1 MIEVRQA
8 RYFIA
13 VAEELHFGRAAERL
27 QMSQPP
33 LSQAIRQLERQLDA
47 QLLERSSR
55 SVALTEPGA
64 VFLEHCYTLTAA
76 AERAQVAA
84 AQAQAGYLG
93 TLTVGAVTSAFSEP
107 LPAILGRFRA
117 ERPRIELRVR
127 ELDTIEGVQGL
138 LSGRLDIAVIRHS
151 GNDERL
157 LSDPLSRDRLV
168 AALPQGHD
176 LAAGDSVDLAALAD
190 EPWVWIPRPI
200 SPRYHDELV
209 AACRQA
215 GFSPDPRHEANSIH
229 SQLAMIGCGLGV
241 GLVPHT
247 ASGPLMPNVVCLPL
261 REPAP
266 LVGLAA
272 VRRTTDLSPLVAQFV
287 RYAAPIPLP
296 STP

>member
-33 LSQAIRQLERQLDA
+33 LSQAIRHLERQLDA

-64 VFLEHCYTLTAA
+64 VFLRHCYALTAA

-93 TLTVGAVTSAFSEP
+93 TLTIGAVTSAFSQA
-107 LPAILGRFRA
+107 LPAIFGGFRA

-127 ELDTIEGVQGL
+127 ELDTTEGVQGL
-138 LSGRLDIAVIRHS
+138 LDGRLDIAVIRHT

-157 LSDPLSRDRLV
+157 RSDPLRRDRLV
-168 AALPQGHD
+168 AALPDGHP
-176 LAAGDSVDLAALAD
+176 LAEADCVDLAALAD
-190 EPWVWIPRPI
+190 EPWVWIPRAL

-209 AACRQA
+209 AVCHQA
-215 GFSPDPRHEANSIH
+215 GFSPEPRHQANSIH
-229 SQLAMIGCGLGV
+229 SQLAMVGCGLGV

-247 ASGPLMPNVVCLPL
+247 SSQPPVPGVVCRPL
-261 REPAP
+261 REPAH
-266 LVGLAA
+266 LVELAV
-272 VRRTTDLSPLVAQFV
+272 VRRATDPSPLVAQFV
-287 RYAAPIPLP
+287 RHALP
-296 STP
+296 AQKT